1 MKFRILSAMSLM
13 SIVLA
18 ITACS
23 GGSSSTTASTTST
36 GQVVDSPVVGLAY
49 ICGGSSGLTDATGS
63 YTYTK
68 GEGCTFSIGN
78 VTVGTLSS
86 VPQDGIVTPQDMAVV
101 LRASTD
107 DLNALAIAQF
117 LQSINSGTTPGVI
130 TISSAVTTAL
140 AGVSAQS
147 ILTDGLCFGSSSA
160 TNCQTKLA
168 ALVSTAT
175 AGKNA
180 LVSVAAAKT
189 ALEAGMLSAK
199 VSNLKGLVAD
209 TNMAI
214 QICDTNTDPTYSGK
228 FALCAGSTCTGTGD
242 FMTVADVTGEKRIYK
257 EMTCTCPVITGSAIA
272 DVKGGNMKGSCATP
286 AASTKYPN
294 PIWSLFSVIPSYPQ
308 QSASPQWTTTNSTGQ
323 ICPGTGD
330 QMVTNCWSFQCTI
343 DPVLTG
349 PNNSVQT
356 ATCTCPLAENL
367 TGNRVE
373 PGTPF
378 YTEAGG
384 AIVANGEPSSAN
396 QATACNL
403 NPVGAP
409 IALPAT
415 H

>member
-117 LQSINSGTTPGVI
+117 LQSINSGATPGVI

-147 ILTDGLCFGSSSA
+147 ILTDGLCFGSTSA

-180 LVSVAAAKT
+180 LVSVAAAK
-189 ALEAGMLSAK
+189 ASLEAGMLSAK
-199 VSNLKGLVAD
+199 VSNLKGLVPT
-209 TNMAI
+209 TNMPV
-214 QICDTNTDPTYSGK
+214 QICDSSNTTNGSQ
-228 FALCAGSTCTGTGD
+228 FALCAASTCAPTGKKIL
-242 FMTVADVTGEKRIYK
+242 VTNLKGEVNSFD
-257 EMTCTCPVITGSAIA
+257 EMQCTCPVVTGPSIA
-272 DVKGGNMKGSCATP
+272 DVKGGNMQGSCATP
-286 AASTKYPN
+286 TASTKYPN
-294 PIWSLFSVIPSYPQ
+294 PIWSLFSPTASYPQ
-308 QSASPQWTTTNSTGQ
+308 QSASPAYSSSNGSGQ
-323 ICPGTGD
+323 VCPGSGN
-330 QMVTNCWSFQCTI
+330 QMVTNCWSFLCTI
-343 DPVLTG
+343 DSAQTNGVT
-349 PNNSVQT
+349 T
-356 ATCTCPLAENL
+356 ATCYCPLAENL
-367 TGNRVE
+367 TGDRVAA
-373 PGTPF
+373 GTPF
-378 YTEAGG
+378 FTEAGG
-384 AIVANGEPSSAN
+384 ALDPLTGQPTAAK
-396 QATACNL
+396 QAEACNL

-409 IALPAT
+409 YSLPST

>member
-1 MKFRILSAMSLM
+1 
-13 SIVLA
+13 
-18 ITACS
+18 
-23 GGSSSTTASTTST
+23 
-36 GQVVDSPVVGLAY
+36 
-49 ICGGSSGLTDATGS
+49 
-63 YTYTK
+63 
-68 GEGCTFSIGN
+68 
-78 VTVGTLSS
+78 
-86 VPQDGIVTPQDMAVV
+86 MAVV

-117 LQSINSGTTPGVI
+117 LQSINSGATPGVI

-140 AGVSAQS
+140 SSVSAQS
-147 ILTDGLCFGSSSA
+147 ILTDGLCFGSTSA
-160 TNCQTKLA
+160 TNCQAKLA

-180 LVSVAAAKT
+180 LVSVATAKA
-189 ALEAGMLSAK
+189 ALEAGMLAAK
-199 VSNLKGLVAD
+199 VSNLKGLVAT

-228 FALCAGSTCTGTGD
+228 FALCAGSTCTPTGD

-286 AASTKYPN
+286 AASAKYPN

-308 QSASPQWTTTNSTGQ
+308 QSATPQWTTTNSTGQ

-343 DPVLTG
+343 DPVPTG

-367 TGNRVE
+367 SGNRVE
-373 PGTPF
+373 SGTPF

-396 QATACNL
+396 QAAACNL

-409 IALPAT
+409 FALPST